1 MKIEGY
7 QEISE
12 EEYEKLSPNE
22 GASFTDWETGEEN
35 YFKKAQKFPINF
47 QIDSNHDIDI
57 LSEGEMEFN
66 HDDVTVFTVLPEEI
80 PKLVK
85 AVEKAKEVIKNKWK

>member
-7 QEISE
+7 EEISWRE
-12 EEYEKLSPNE
+12 FIKLPETEKAAFHE
-22 GASFTDWETGEEN
+22 GEPIKSY
-35 YFKKAQKFPINF
+35 YFRKLQKFPINF

-57 LSEGEMEFN
+57 LSEGKMEFN
-66 HDDVTVFTVLPEEI
+66 HDGLTVFTVLPEEI

-85 AVEKAKEVIKNKWK
+85 AVEKAKEVIK